1 MAIKYH
7 YHEVLD
13 TIGDLFTKIFK
24 GLEERYITEIETV
37 RKQYPS
43 EPFQFLEP
51 A

>member
-1 MAIKYH
+1 H

-13 TIGDLFTKIFK
+13 IIGNLFTSIFK
-24 GLEERYITEIETV
+24 GLEKQYAKEIETV